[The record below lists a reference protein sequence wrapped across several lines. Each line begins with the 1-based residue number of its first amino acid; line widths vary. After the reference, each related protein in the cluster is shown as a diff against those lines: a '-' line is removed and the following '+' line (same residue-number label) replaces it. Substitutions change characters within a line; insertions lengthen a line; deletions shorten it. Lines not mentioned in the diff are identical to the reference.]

1 MAQNEIQISLT
12 YNDTN
17 DIFATLWMKWENYFQ
32 LVGFHALKTTWDIA
46 MYKLFTNQS
55 YESDFS

>member
-17 DIFATLWMKWENYFQ
+17 DIYAMLWMKWVNCYQ
-32 LVGFHALKTTWDIA
+32 LVGFHALKTTWDIV
-46 MYKLFTNQS
+46 MYKLFTN
-55 YESDFS
+55 

>member
-17 DIFATLWMKWENYFQ
+17 DISAMLWMKWEFFFQ
-32 LVGFHALKTTWDIA
+32 LVGFHALKTTWDIV

-55 YESDFS
+55 CDSNFS